1 MNKIINRTKIFIFS
15 QQKSIFSSAMIISFM
30 IVVSSL
36 VGFLRYRVLSNYYP
50 KEQLD
55 LFFASF
61 RIPDL
66 IFEILITGAL
76 TTSFIPIF
84 IKYQKNK
91 EELNINMSSI
101 INLISLFLIVFIV
114 LSLISLEKLI
124 PLITPGYTPEK
135 IQVII
140 NFSRIL
146 IIGQLPFFIAGN
158 FLTGIAQSNKS
169 FFIPAVAPIIY
180 NLSIIA
186 VTYFLAPTLELN
198 APIIG
203 VILGAFLFLIVQLP
217 IIKNSGF
224 SYKFVIK
231 KTQGILEFFRMIIPR
246 TLTVIV
252 GQIDATIDLSLTSL
266 LGGGAYTVFYFAQR
280 LQLLPVS
287 VLGVAIGQASLPY
300 LSELFQEKKIIE
312 FKKIVT
318 NTLLNLFFV
327 IIPLSGFLIFARTPL
342 VRLFFGGQMFDWEAT
357 VLTAFT
363 LSAFAISVP
372 FHSVYYFLTRCF
384 YAVLDSRTPFFI
396 GAGAII
402 INLLLS
408 LFFILVLKLPVWSL
422 ALAFSSSMTI
432 NVILLYIFFYKKIGG
447 LDLKELIGET
457 SKIISVSLFSGVIS
471 YYLLKL
477 FDGLI
482 FDTTRTINVFF
493 LLLTVFLIY
502 FLIYLFLCWLFEIK
516 EIYLITKMITKAKEY
531 QKKILEVY
539 TTYE

>member
-1 MNKIINRTKIFIFS
+1 M
-15 QQKSIFSSAMIISFM
+15 
-30 IVVSSL
+30 
-36 VGFLRYRVLSNYYP
+36 
-50 KEQLD
+50 
-55 LFFASF
+55 
-61 RIPDL
+61 
-66 IFEILITGAL
+66 
-76 TTSFIPIF
+76 
-84 IKYQKNK
+84 
-91 EELNINMSSI
+91 
-101 INLISLFLIVFIV
+101 
-114 LSLISLEKLI
+114 
-124 PLITPGYTPEK
+124 
-135 IQVII
+135 
-140 NFSRIL
+140 
-146 IIGQLPFFIAGN
+146 
-158 FLTGIAQSNKS
+158 
-169 FFIPAVAPIIY
+169 APIIY

-186 VTYFLAPTLELN
+186 ATYFLAPTLELN

-203 VILGAFLFLIVQLP
+203 VILGAFLFLVVQLP

-224 SYKFVIK
+224 SYKLLIK
-231 KTQGILEFFRMIIPR
+231 KTKGLIEFFRMIIPR

-300 LSELFQEKKIIE
+300 LSELFQENKIDE
-312 FKKIVT
+312 LKKIVT
-318 NTLLNLFFV
+318 STLLNLFFV
-327 IIPLSGFLIFARTPL
+327 IIPLSGFLIFARTPM

-363 LSAFAISVP
+363 LSAFSVSVP

-422 ALAFSSSMTI
+422 ALAFSLSMII
-432 NVILLYIFFYKKIGG
+432 NVILLYISFYKKIGG
-447 LDLKELIGET
+447 LDLKELIIET
-457 SKIISVSLFSGVIS
+457 FKIISVSLFAGVIS

-493 LLLTVFLIY
+493 LLITIFLVY
-502 FLIYLFLCWLFEIK
+502 FLVYLFLCWLFEIK
-516 EIYLITKMITKAKEY
+516 EIYLISKLITKAKEY